1 MKLGHKGHVN
11 TSNKFPMRF
20 FPNPKIF
27 FPILDE
33 LEEPRF
39 LEKWEKSTKS
49 KGLKTWINF
58 KIGGR

>member
-1 MKLGHKGHVN
+1 MKLGHKGHLN
-11 TSNKFPMRF
+11 TSNKFPMRI

-39 LEKWEKSTKS
+39 WEKQEKYTKS
-49 KGLKTWINF
+49 KGLELCIHF